1 MARFTI
7 TVNKVD
13 RIGPGANVSV
23 TIAAVVERGQVAP
36 RPVTRIVN
44 VSGQVT
50 QAAVRAEV
58 EAIILAE
65 RAERAVVGAS
75 FEVDV

>member
-1 MARFTI
+1 
-7 TVNKVD
+7 
-13 RIGPGANVSV
+13 
-23 TIAAVVERGQVAP
+23 
-36 RPVTRIVN
+36 VTRIVN

>member
-1 MARFTI
+1 MAKFTI
-7 TVNKVD
+7 TVNKVE
-13 RIGPGANVSV
+13 RIGTGANVAV
-23 TIAAVVERGQVAP
+23 TIAPVLERGQVAP
-36 RPVTRIVN
+36 RPVSRIVT
-44 VSGQVT
+44 VAGQVT

>member
-1 MARFTI
+1 MAKFTI
-7 TVNKVD
+7 TVSKVE
-13 RIGPGANVSV
+13 RIGTGANVSV

-36 RPVTRIVN
+36 RPVTRIVT
-44 VSGQVT
+44 VAGQVT